1 MTQGPARLLCKP
13 ALDIDHTSASN
24 TDRLV
29 TQQAIGPFENLSRI
43 PWSGLAADMISNLVN
58 AVGVPGP
65 NDPRS
70 PWATDSHVQSNDSCR
85 SGRLSVLIASAP
97 FQTHEFPPC

>member
-1 MTQGPARLLCKP
+1 MTQGLARLLCKP

-58 AVGVPGP
+58 AGSVPGT
-65 NDPRS
+65 NDRDLLGLPI
-70 PWATDSHVQSNDSCR
+70 ATCNRMIPADLVGYR
-85 SGRLSVLIASAP
+85 
-97 FQTHEFPPC
+97 